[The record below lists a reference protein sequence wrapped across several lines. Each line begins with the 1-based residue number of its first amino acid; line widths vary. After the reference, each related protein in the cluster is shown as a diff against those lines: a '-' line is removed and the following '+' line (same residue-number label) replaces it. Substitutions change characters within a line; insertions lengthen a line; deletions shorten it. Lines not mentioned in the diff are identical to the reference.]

1 MTIGVSEINAPV
13 RLLPEFDFPEM
24 RLLIFERLAEKMD
37 LCCAYENLTEHFEMS
52 MQFIRSGVD

>member
-24 RLLIFERLAEKMD
+24 RFLILERLAEKIGLV
-37 LCCAYENLTEHFEMS
+37 LCL
-52 MQFIRSGVD
+52 